1 MPPIKVKT
9 DSGHKIPETVAQL
22 LEPDEHVLNV
32 VHKSI
37 IVLIGLYLEVVAA
50 VVAFGFLIGVLSPN
64 TVTRLFDGSAASL
77 LILILVV
84 ALVIVILVLLTN
96 IYLQNEL
103 VINDK
108 SLIEVT
114 QHGPFS
120 NKASRLSF
128 SNVEDVSGTQSGFL
142 ATAFNFGTL
151 MVQTAGTMDNF
162 IFTYCPSPNKY
173 AHQILVARQ
182 AYAEAL
188 REANENRSSPQNTQT
203 S

>member
-1 MPPIKVKT
+1 MPLTKVT
-9 DSGHKIPETVAQL
+9 ADSRHKIPEAVAQL

-37 IVLIGLYLEVVAA
+37 IVLIGLYLEVIAA
-50 VVAFGFLIGVLSPN
+50 VAAFGFLLYILSPA
-64 TVTRLFDGSAASL
+64 TIARLFDGSAGSL
-77 LILILVV
+77 LILSLVV
-84 ALVIVILVLLTN
+84 ALIIVILVLLTN

-114 QHGPFS
+114 QRGPFS
-120 NKASRLSF
+120 NKAARLSF
-128 SNVEDVSGTQSGFL
+128 SNVEDVSGNQTGFL
-142 ATAFNFGTL
+142 ATAFNYGTL
-151 MVQTAGTMDNF
+151 MVQTAGTMENF
-162 IFTYCPSPNKY
+162 IFTYCPGPNKY

-188 REANENRSSPQNTQT
+188 REANERHVSAQNT
-203 S
+203 